1 MNEHLPPLSISVDL
15 LLDHV
20 NGASI
25 LKNHSALS
33 ASYVRRYLCT
43 SLGFFGVGEG
53 WEAARCAS
61 LDPPQGLLRF
71 RNLSK
76 ESLCTPA

>member
-20 NGASI
+20 TGASI
-25 LKNHSALS
+25 LKNHSSLS
-33 ASYVRRYLCT
+33 ASYVRQCLCS
-43 SLGFFGVGEG
+43 SLVFFGVGEG

-71 RNLSK
+71 RNLFK
-76 ESLCTPA
+76 EFLCTHA